1 MKQIRVPG
9 SSANLG
15 PGFDVFGLALKATSN
30 SQKFSVCLELSIE
43 QLPQGAAPPG
53 NCEII
58 CKGEGADSL
67 STVYDENLVTKV
79 ALYVLRSH
87 GIVGFPS
94 PVRICM
100 HSGIPL
106 SRGLG
111 SSAAAVVAGV
121 MLGNEIGHLNLSK
134 ERMFDYCLVVER
146 HPDNVG
152 AACHG
157 GFIGA
162 FMKMQ
167 APPTEPSE
175 TLSRSLAAPP
185 KDIAS
190 YHHFQLNSDIKV
202 IVIIPD
208 FHLPTTTAR
217 DRLPQTYS
225 REDAIFNAQRC
236 SLLPVLLGERPLN
249 AEKISEAMRD
259 RLHQPY
265 RMDLI
270 PGFERVLQVLKPEVY
285 PGLLGVC
292 LSGAGPSILG
302 LATSNFERIAEAVC
316 AILKEAQDIR
326 YDWQILEVDHDGAT
340 CRDI

>member
-1 MKQIRVPG
+1 
-9 SSANLG
+9 
-15 PGFDVFGLALKATSN
+15 
-30 SQKFSVCLELSIE
+30 
-43 QLPQGAAPPG
+43 
-53 NCEII
+53 
-58 CKGEGADSL
+58 
-67 STVYDENLVTKV
+67 
-79 ALYVLRSH
+79 
-87 GIVGFPS
+87 
-94 PVRICM
+94 
-100 HSGIPL
+100 
-106 SRGLG
+106 
-111 SSAAAVVAGV
+111 
-121 MLGNEIGHLNLSK
+121 
-134 ERMFDYCLVVER
+134 
-146 HPDNVG
+146 
-152 AACHG
+152 
-157 GFIGA
+157 
-162 FMKMQ
+162 MKMQ

-285 PGLLGVC
+285 PGLL
-292 LSGAGPSILG
+292 
-302 LATSNFERIAEAVC
+302 
-316 AILKEAQDIR
+316 
-326 YDWQILEVDHDGAT
+326 
-340 CRDI
+340 